1 MYMSL
6 GYFSK
11 YHPWCLA
18 ELKIVKRNPFM
29 VVSCYYPDWF
39 FFRKMKNLE
48 KCGDSHCVL
57 DYQCR
62 LLWSW
67 TYGNNWIWCEEGE
80 GILYSN

>member
-1 MYMSL
+1 MVFGRVENCEEEPLYGS
-6 GYFSK
+6 
-11 YHPWCLA
+11 
-18 ELKIVKRNPFM
+18 FM
-29 VVSCYYPDWF
+29 LLSRLV
-39 FFRKMKNLE
+39 FFRNDLE